1 MPAREGQL
9 GGVDEPD
16 HPLPTE
22 AGLRAVLTLLF
33 GDQHLA
39 DLLVCQL
46 HGALVIAGELEQ
58 AQVLHKALDD
68 GDDGHTQDG
77 PPRLA
82 DLVGGV
88 STWPGDIEFHPAP
101 PPSDE
106 EGGAGA
112 RHHPH
117 RRPLGGGRFF
127 KRSRLAG
134 FQRSVTSLWRLRR

>member
-58 AQVLHKALDD
+58 AQVLHKALMTATTATLRMARR
-68 GDDGHTQDG
+68 GWLTSWEVSRRGLAISSFTQRH
-77 PPRLA
+77 PRAMRRVARVLA
-82 DLVGGV
+82 TILTAAHSGV
-88 STWPGDIEFHPAP
+88 AAFSSVPAWPGFNVP
-101 PPSDE
+101 
-106 EGGAGA
+106 
-112 RHHPH
+112 
-117 RRPLGGGRFF
+117 
-127 KRSRLAG
+127 
-134 FQRSVTSLWRLRR
+134 